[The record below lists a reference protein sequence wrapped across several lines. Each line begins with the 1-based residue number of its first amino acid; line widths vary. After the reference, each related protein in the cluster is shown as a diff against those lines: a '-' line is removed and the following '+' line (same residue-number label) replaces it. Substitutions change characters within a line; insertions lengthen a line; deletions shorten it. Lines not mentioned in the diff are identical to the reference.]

1 MKTFTPT
8 ALTVP
13 PRSRRLPLLELHRLR
28 FSSWNKLTPLM
39 KTFTPTALT
48 VPPRSR
54 RLPLL
59 ELHRCKGSP
68 LEIFLLGGQGQIW
81 RSLCWVVVYCTDT

>member
-1 MKTFTPT
+1 QTQIQQLEQTDAADEDIYANSTYSRPKKPK
-8 ALTVP
+8 AAA
-13 PRSRRLPLLELHRLR
+13 PRVTQTL
-28 FSSWNKLTPLM
+28 LM

-59 ELHRCKGSP
+59 ELH
-68 LEIFLLGGQGQIW
+68 
-81 RSLCWVVVYCTDT
+81 